1 MPRRCL
7 IKVKAAA
14 ALSARRVVAMSR
26 GRHIL
31 AAFAAAL
38 LLAGLADARAQE
50 PAARGRALLKE
61 YCARCHAI
69 DRLDTSPHRAAPPF
83 RVIGESFDLD
93 RFARQLRRGL
103 ASSHPEMPE
112 FHFNADDADAVVAYL
127 RTIQQ

>member
-1 MPRRCL
+1 
-7 IKVKAAA
+7 
-14 ALSARRVVAMSR
+14 MSR

-31 AAFAAAL
+31 AAFATAAFL
-38 LLAGLADARAQE
+38 VGLADAHAQE

-61 YCARCHAI
+61 HCANCHAI

-93 RFARQLRRGL
+93 RFARQLRRGV
-103 ASSHPEMPE
+103 ASSHPDMPE

-127 RTIQQ
+127 RMIQQ

>member
-1 MPRRCL
+1 
-7 IKVKAAA
+7 
-14 ALSARRVVAMSR
+14 MSR
-26 GRHIL
+26 ERHIL

-38 LLAGLADARAQE
+38 LLAGVVGAHAQE
-50 PAARGRALLKE
+50 PVARGRALLKE
-61 YCARCHAI
+61 YCASCHAI

-83 RVIGESFDLD
+83 RVIGDSFDLD

-103 ASSHPEMPE
+103 ASSHPDMPE

>member
-1 MPRRCL
+1 
-7 IKVKAAA
+7 
-14 ALSARRVVAMSR
+14 MSR

-38 LLAGLADARAQE
+38 LVAGLADAGAQE

-61 YCARCHAI
+61 YCANCHAI

-103 ASSHPEMPE
+103 ASSHPDMPE
-112 FHFNADDADAVVAYL
+112 FHFNGDDADAIVAYL

>member
-1 MPRRCL
+1 
-7 IKVKAAA
+7 
-14 ALSARRVVAMSR
+14 MSR

-31 AAFAAAL
+31 AAFAVVA

-50 PAARGRALLKE
+50 PAARGRAVLKE
-61 YCARCHAI
+61 YCASCHAI
-69 DRLDTSPHRAAPPF
+69 DRLDLSPHRAAPPF

-103 ASSHPEMPE
+103 ASSHPDMPE
-112 FHFNADDADAVVAYL
+112 FHFSADDADAVVAYL